1 MADSTVLFID
11 PNFLLLDTY
20 SVSDENLIA
29 NQEVTS
35 TFNPESD
42 YVEYYVYGLNNSLLY
57 PSLED
62 GTIPYSLY
70 SLLDNDIYIDPSL
83 DLQTYGFEQGGY
95 NTLYNFYSNRLSSSF
110 SSQYFISEI
119 SSDRTEI
126 RLDSNDIEDADIISS
141 VTDFIAER
149 TADEYYP
156 DFLLNF
162 GSNRTVIANNIQLD
176 GNTVLI
182 KL

>member
-1 MADSTVLFID
+1 MTNSTVLSID

-20 SVSDENLIA
+20 SVSDENLIS
-29 NQEVTS
+29 NQEITS
-35 TFNPESD
+35 TFNPETD
-42 YVEYYVYGLNNSLLY
+42 YIEYYVYGLNNSLLY

-70 SLLDNDIYIDPSL
+70 SLLDNDLFIDPSL

-95 NTLYNFYSNRLSSSF
+95 NVLYNFYSNRLSSSF
-110 SSQYFISEI
+110 STQYFISEI

-141 VTDFIAER
+141 VTSFISER
-149 TADEYYP
+149 QADEYSLDRDWETKYWVENE
-156 DFLLNF
+156 DDNLLE
-162 GSNRTVIANNIQLD
+162 
-176 GNTVLI
+176 
-182 KL
+182 